1 MEAANAT
8 EEAPP
13 ARRPVGRPKLPEE
26 ERIARRRESQRRY
39 QIANKARIQARYS
52 TEARR
57 AYYEANREKALAS
70 AMAWQHANRDHVRAY
85 QTAYGAKRRSG
96 TPVRRAMG
104 PCMPCIA
111 CGFNGHP
118 VEPVMREG
126 TIPEAGLDAGPGL
139 RRQLS
144 TFFLAHQSS

>member
-8 EEAPP
+8 EEVTPP
-13 ARRPVGRPKLPEE
+13 ARRPVGRPKLPKE

-39 QIANKARIQARYS
+39 QIANKARIQAEQKARYS

-85 QTAYGAKRRSG
+85 QRAYAVKRRSG

-118 VEPVMREG
+118 VEPATREG
-126 TIPEAGLDAGPGL
+126 TA
-139 RRQLS
+139 
-144 TFFLAHQSS
+144 